1 MKGAIDRVGGKSK
14 YRCPLGLPLLTA
26 DPGRALRS
34 WGGGS
39 LSHLHAPQLCALP
52 LPSVWVGLRVHELW
66 FLEKGEKKDQRK
78 VPPTPAPAPLSSHS
92 SSLLPPCSVLSLR
105 QSPNTW
111 PTTSMMARPLGMRS
125 KNSEVTRTA
134 FFKGL
139 CSVGRCLD
147 GSEHQEV

>member
-14 YRCPLGLPLLTA
+14 YRCPLGLPLPTA

-39 LSHLHAPQLCALP
+39 PSHLHAPQLCALP
-52 LPSVWVGLRVHELW
+52 LPSVWVGLRAHELW

-78 VPPTPAPAPLSSHS
+78 FPPTPAPAPLSSQS
-92 SSLLPPCSVLSLR
+92 SSLLPPCSVLSLWDFQQPASNWLGQKQGTGC

-111 PTTSMMARPLGMRS
+111 PTTSMGARPFRH
-125 KNSEVTRTA
+125 EI
-134 FFKGL
+134 
-139 CSVGRCLD
+139 
-147 GSEHQEV
+147 QEL